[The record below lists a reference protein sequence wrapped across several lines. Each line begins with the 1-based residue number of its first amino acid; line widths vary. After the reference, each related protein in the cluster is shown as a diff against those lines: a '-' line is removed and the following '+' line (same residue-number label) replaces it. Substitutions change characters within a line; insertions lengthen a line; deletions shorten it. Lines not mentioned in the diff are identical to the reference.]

1 MYSNK
6 SVPKSE
12 IRFINMSKLYD
23 NIVGSDQ
30 DYSNSIALEMALL
43 QSCIKPQL

>member
-6 SVPKSE
+6 SVLYSE

-23 NIVGSDQ
+23 NIDVSVQ
-30 DYSNSIALEMALL
+30 DYSNSSALAMALL
-43 QSCIKPQL
+43 QSCIKI